1 MPRMMLS
8 RMKNT
13 RVTTRA
19 CLESPPLATG
29 MGGTSRR
36 QELLAREAYHRA
48 RERDALTASREGQ
61 PGQYRAKGCRLF
73 RIVRVLVQCKRCA
86 SPVNAI
92 SQGKNEECGG
102 SAGRTEF
109 ADWPGG
115 AWLTVPTLH

>member
-73 RIVRVLVQCKRCA
+73 GSSEYLSSVKDAQALSTPLVREKTKNAAAV
-86 SPVNAI
+86 PVAPN
-92 SQGKNEECGG
+92 SRT
-102 SAGRTEF
+102 GR
-109 ADWPGG
+109 
-115 AWLTVPTLH
+115 V